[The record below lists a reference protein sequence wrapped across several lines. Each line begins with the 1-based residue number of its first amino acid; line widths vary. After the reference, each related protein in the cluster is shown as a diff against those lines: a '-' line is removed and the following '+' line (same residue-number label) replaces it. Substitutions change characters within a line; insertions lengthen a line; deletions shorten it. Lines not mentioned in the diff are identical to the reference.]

1 MVSSHTDASGSGTF
15 EVDGIELDTEDLR
28 KARIL
33 YDYEAENDGE
43 LTVSAGEVYVI
54 VILLELYYSC
64 IDSAHLLHPF
74 LIR

>member
-1 MVSSHTDASGSGTF
+1 MVSSRTDASGSGTF

-43 LTVSAGEVYVI
+43 LTVSAGEV
-54 VILLELYYSC
+54 
-64 IDSAHLLHPF
+64 
-74 LIR
+74 